1 MKLAKEGSKMRHV
14 RQVVRISGTYYISV
28 PKWLMVKLRVFRG
41 SLVVLTVEGS
51 RIVVETDIE
60 KVKGDAWTDK

>member
-1 MKLAKEGSKMRHV
+1 MRHV

-28 PKWLMVKLRVFRG
+28 PKWLMVNLRVYRG